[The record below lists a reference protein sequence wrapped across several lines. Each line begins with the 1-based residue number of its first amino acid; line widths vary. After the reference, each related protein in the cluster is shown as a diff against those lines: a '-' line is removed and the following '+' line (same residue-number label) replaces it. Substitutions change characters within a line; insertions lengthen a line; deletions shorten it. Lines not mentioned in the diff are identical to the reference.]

1 MEERQGLEQRT
12 VSFGPL
18 ERLEELAYDPY
29 IDSVN
34 IKADEI
40 EDILN
45 TLDSSAVER
54 AAFKDS
60 LNRDW
65 RFMGMTLNVTG
76 SILTD
81 QGKITD
87 DIPNY
92 DRYAVED
99 YPLTS
104 TGFAIIPVAAVMND
118 EVLTSYKVVYS
129 FSTAGKNMVMFR
141 DEMIS
146 QFPNDSYETVEKR
159 LLYHHADEVLFINNR
174 LQKQDD
180 KKSLRVL
187 GFKDYYVDLDLF
199 EEGAEQFIT
208 DIQKHLFES
217 MQFDE
222 GLPCVIDYMVDA
234 PGTEEDLSELRLIV
248 NPNAIVLRPLDDNSD
263 ATPCRYAPWIE
274 LIVHS
279 GDQNWEPSLTCIP
292 LHCIQSMYSLR
303 EYIYG
308 SAL

>member
-1 MEERQGLEQRT
+1 MEEYQGLEQRT

-29 IDSVN
+29 IDSINV
-34 IKADEI
+34 KANEI

-45 TLDSSAVER
+45 TLQSSAVER

-65 RFMGMTLNVTG
+65 RFMDMTLNVTG

-81 QGKITD
+81 QGKITE
-87 DIPNY
+87 DIPSY

-99 YPLTS
+99 QPLTS
-104 TGFAIIPVAAVMND
+104 TGFTIIPFAAVMGD
-118 EVLTSYKVVYS
+118 EVLTSYKVAYS
-129 FSTAGKNMVMFR
+129 FSTAGRNLTMFR

-146 QFPNDSYETVEKR
+146 QFPNNSHEAIEKR
-159 LLYHHADEVLFINNR
+159 LLYHHSDEVLFINNR
-174 LQKQDD
+174 LQKQDE

-187 GFKDYYVDLDLF
+187 GFRDYYVDLDLF

-208 DIQKHLFES
+208 DIQTHLFES

-222 GLPCVIDYMVDA
+222 DLPYVIDYMVDA
-234 PGTEEDLSELRLIV
+234 PGTEDDLSEFRLVV
-248 NPNAIVLRPLDDNSD
+248 NPNAIVLRPLDDNND
-263 ATPCRYAPWIE
+263 TTPCRYTPWIE
-274 LIVHS
+274 LLVHS
-279 GDQNWEPSLTCIP
+279 GDQNWAPSLHCIP

-303 EYIYG
+303 EHIYG
-308 SAL
+308 AAL